1 MNPILHQV
9 ANGRRLASR
18 SLIMGALSA
27 FEVTISRKVMIDTPD
42 NENRDEVS
50 WDGIGV
56 LNEADEHAFEYV
68 KLGHGRLMMDRFTG
82 GNVIDNNSMVDGENA
97 TITAII
103 EPYDDELPE
112 DERAINIPDFEA
124 KEGDLVALLIDP
136 TLIIFFEVVGVLGAT
151 MIGDFGKRYLL
162 NKRDELTY
170 REPFATE
177 ITERA

>member
-9 ANGRRLASR
+9 ADGRRLASR
-18 SLIMGALSA
+18 LLIMDSLSA
-27 FEVTISRKVMIDTPD
+27 FEVTISRKVMINTPD

-50 WDGIGV
+50 WGGIGT
-56 LNEADEHAFEYV
+56 LNEVDEHAFEYV
-68 KLGHGRLMMDRFTG
+68 KLGHGRLMMDSFTG
-82 GNVIDNNSMVDGENA
+82 GNMLDNGSMVDGENA

-112 DERAINIPDFEA
+112 EERAINIPDFEP
-124 KEGDLVALLIDP
+124 KEGDLIAMLIDP
-136 TLIIFFEVVGVLGAT
+136 QLIVFLEVVSVLGGT
-151 MIGDFGKRYLL
+151 LIGDFGKRYLL

-177 ITERA
+177 ITERV

>member
-1 MNPILHQV
+1 MNPILHQL

-27 FEVTISRKVMIDTPD
+27 FEVTISRKVVVDTPE

-50 WDGIGV
+50 WGGIGT
-56 LNEADEHAFEYV
+56 LNEVDEHAFDYV

-82 GNVIDNNSMVDGENA
+82 GNMLDNNSMVDGENA
-97 TITAII
+97 TMTAII

-112 DERAINIPDFEA
+112 EERAINIPDFEP

-136 TLIIFFEVVGVLGAT
+136 KLIIFLEVVSVLGGT

-177 ITERA
+177 ITERV